1 MMVLKVD
8 LQCCRCYKKVKKVLC
23 SIPEIQ
29 DQEYNEKENLVVIK
43 VVCCNPE
50 KIKQKL
56 ICKGCGCIKSVE
68 IPPPPPPPLTE
79 EEKKKKRKEEEERKK
94 KQEEERKKR
103 EEEERKKKQE
113 EEKKRKEE
121 EEKKKRE
128 EEEKKKKEIVLAI
141 PLMPFFPFGYGV
153 CCGQCY
159 GGGPCHCG
167 CGGRGN
173 PPEQPTRRC
182 CGPCSEGRPGGPCHC
197 GCGGHCNPPKQPP
210 APAPA
215 PAPPVHPPRS
225 CCGPCSE
232 GRPGGPCHYEGYGR
246 PVCDSYS
253 GGYYCQENPSGCT
266 FM

>member
-1 MMVLKVD
+1 MGEKKTTMMVLKVD

-29 DQEYNEKENLVVIK
+29 DQKYNEKENLVEIK
-43 VVCCNPE
+43 VVSCSPE

-68 IPPPPPPPLTE
+68 IKKEPPPKPPPPKPPKPPTPTPTPTPPPPPPPPSKT
-79 EEKKKKRKEEEERKK
+79 
-94 KQEEERKKR
+94 
-103 EEEERKKKQE
+103 
-113 EEKKRKEE
+113 
-121 EEKKKRE
+121 
-128 EEEKKKKEIVLAI
+128 VVAI
-141 PLMPFFPFGYGV
+141 PVMPFFPYAV

-173 PPEQPTRRC
+173 PPEQPTR
-182 CGPCSEGRPGGPCHC
+182 PCHC
-197 GCGGHCNPPKQPP
+197 GCGGHCNPPKQP
-210 APAPA
+210 PAPA

-266 FM
+266 TM